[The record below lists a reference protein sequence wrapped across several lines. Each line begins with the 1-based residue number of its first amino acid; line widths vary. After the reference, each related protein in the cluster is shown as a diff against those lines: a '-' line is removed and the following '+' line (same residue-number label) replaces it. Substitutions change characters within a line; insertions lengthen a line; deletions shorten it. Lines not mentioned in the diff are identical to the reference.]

1 MNDTPT
7 FLIRDLPIHGPLILA
22 PLSGYNDQ
30 PFRRLCL
37 EFGAAL
43 VYTGLLSASAILYG
57 SQRSDEMLRF
67 HADEHPLACQ
77 LFGND
82 VDMLAKAA
90 RAVEPLGIN
99 ALDFNM
105 GCAEPKIVKGGHG
118 AALLKDPAL
127 IGRIV
132 TRLVRTVRVPVT
144 GKIRLG
150 WDDDSRNYL
159 EVARVLEDSGAAM
172 IAVHGRTAEQQY
184 TGVADWDA
192 IAEVKQAVRVPV
204 LASGDVKCAADIPRI
219 QAHTGCDGVMIGR
232 AAIGNPWIFQYRDLP
247 DIPWAERAPVILEHL
262 RRMVDFHGEVQG
274 HRRFRKHL
282 RRYLTSTDISRRQ
295 RNIFLHCEDFATF
308 EALLASVADVQ
319 CRRDC
324 SDVGLADHESR
335 NE

>member
-7 FLIRDLPIHGPLILA
+7 FFIRDLPIHGPLILA

-82 VDMLAKAA
+82 EAILEKAA
-90 RAVEPLGIN
+90 RAVEALGIDV
-99 ALDFNM
+99 LDFNM

-118 AALLKDPAL
+118 AALLKNPAQ
-127 IGRIV
+127 IGRIME
-132 TRLVRTVRVPVT
+132 RLVRTVRVPVT

-150 WDDDSRNYL
+150 WDAGSRNYL
-159 EVARVLEDSGAAM
+159 EVARILEDSGAAM

-184 TGVADWDA
+184 TGLADWDA
-192 IAEVKQAVRVPV
+192 IAEVEQAVRIPV
-204 LASGDVKCAADIPRI
+204 IASGDVKCTADIPRI

-232 AAIGNPWIFQYRDLP
+232 AAIGNPWIFQRRDLP
-247 DIPWAERAPVILEHL
+247 DVLWEERKPVIMEHL

-282 RRYLTSTDISRRQ
+282 RRYLTNTDVSRQQ
-295 RNIFLHCEDFATF
+295 RRAFLRCEDLGTF
-308 EALLASVADVQ
+308 TALLENVTV
-319 CRRDC
+319 
-324 SDVGLADHESR
+324 V
-335 NE
+335 

>member
-7 FLIRDLPIHGPLILA
+7 FFIRDVPIHGPLILA

-57 SQRSDEMLRF
+57 SKRSEEMLRF
-67 HADEHPLACQ
+67 HPDEHPLACQ
-77 LFGND
+77 LFGSD
-82 VDMLAKAA
+82 VEILEKAA
-90 RAVEPLGIN
+90 RAVETLDIDV
-99 ALDFNM
+99 LDFNI

-132 TRLVRTVRVPVT
+132 TRLVDTVRVPVT

-159 EVARVLEDSGAAM
+159 EVARILEDSGAAM
-172 IAVHGRTAEQQY
+172 IAVHGRTAAQQY
-184 TGVADWDA
+184 TGLADWDA
-192 IAEVKQAVRVPV
+192 IAEVKQAVRIPV

-232 AAIGNPWIFQYRDLP
+232 AAIGNPWIFYRPEGRVRDLP
-247 DIPWAERAPVILEHL
+247 DIPLAERVPVITEHL
-262 RRMVDFHGEVQG
+262 RRMVDFHGEYLG
-274 HRRFRKHL
+274 IRRFRKHL
-282 RRYLTSTDISRRQ
+282 RRYLTNSGMNRHQRRA
-295 RNIFLHCEDFATF
+295 FLYCEDLATFAT
-308 EALLASVADVQ
+308 LMKSIT
-319 CRRDC
+319 
-324 SDVGLADHESR
+324 GI
-335 NE
+335 